1 MNLIIQKNI
10 NYNIQD
16 FFNKVINL
24 DYINGVSLNVC
35 VTKDD
40 KIVVFNLASGN
51 DELVKSIYK
60 NTYNELKNLELV
72 MLEEIIVYL
81 NKINYKNKLM
91 LNLIPIEYKCVTEEE
106 SKALYERIN
115 KYANNLENIFKDK
128 ANLNLYIHSTSRS
141 LINILNKK
149 NINCHLGYAITTTDL
164 NYIDVSY
171 FVFSYEMINLVL
183 IKQELEKKKDI
194 FLYVGSAYEI
204 SSVFDY
210 LKGDKKT
217 DLANSIYDK
226 IYIMGD
232 YPELLKKAFLD

>member
-24 DYINGVSLNVC
+24 DYIDGVSLNVC

-40 KIVVFNLASGN
+40 EIVVFNLTSGN

-72 MLEEIIVYL
+72 KLEEIINYL
-81 NKINYKNKLM
+81 NQIKYKPKTM

-106 SKALYERIN
+106 SKALYNRIN
-115 KYANNLENIFKDK
+115 KYANNLENIFKNKD
-128 ANLNLYIHSTSRS
+128 NLNLYLHSTSRS

-149 NINCHLGYAITTTDL
+149 KIKCHLGYRC
-164 NYIDVSY
+164 
-171 FVFSYEMINLVL
+171 
-183 IKQELEKKKDI
+183 
-194 FLYVGSAYEI
+194 FL
-204 SSVFDY
+204 FCF
-210 LKGDKKT
+210 
-217 DLANSIYDK
+217 
-226 IYIMGD
+226 
-232 YPELLKKAFLD
+232 FL

>member
-24 DYINGVSLNVC
+24 DYIDGVSLNVC

-40 KIVVFNLASGN
+40 EIVVFNLTSGN

-72 MLEEIIVYL
+72 KLEEIINYL
-81 NKINYKNKLM
+81 NQIKYKPKTM

-106 SKALYERIN
+106 SKALYNRIN
-115 KYANNLENIFKDK
+115 KYANNLENIFKNKD
-128 ANLNLYIHSTSRS
+128 NLNLYLHSTSRS

-149 NINCHLGYAITTTDL
+149 KIKCHLGYAITTTDL
-164 NYIDVSY
+164 SYIDVSY

-183 IKQELEKKKDI
+183 IKQELEKKKKI

-210 LKGDKKT
+210 LKGDKMT
-217 DLANSIYDK
+217 DLAKEIYDL

-232 YPELLKKAFLD
+232 YPELLKKTFLE